1 MSIEARTIEIVYSS
15 TPRFCSLL
23 RSSAE
28 AIAAALATRYSDV
41 RLTRVNTISDLDD
54 ITDRH
59 PDLVFLGMKYV
70 YDNQGDEYWI
80 SSHLDKLGIAY
91 TGSDQLAHSLE
102 ANKQLAKQRVIEHG
116 LATSPYLVTNG
127 TTIGDTSNMTYP
139 LFVKPSNRGGGK
151 GVDRDSVVHTPQQ
164 LTDKVELLIARYGGN
179 ALIEEYLS
187 GREFSVSIV
196 GTSDNQLLALPIEL
210 VAEPNDRGVR
220 ILSSSVKSSNTEVVS
235 RVTDLSLKQRIDSL
249 ALAIFA
255 ALGARDYG
263 RIDMR
268 LDAAGNP
275 QFLEANLIPSLAEGY
290 GSFPKAC
297 DMYGHLS
304 YSAMI
309 ISIAQMGLR
318 RTIPLA

>member
-1 MSIEARTIEIVYSS
+1 MSIETRTIEIVYSS
-15 TPRFCSLL
+15 TPRFCSMLK
-23 RSSAE
+23 SSAE
-28 AIAAALATRYSDV
+28 AIAAALATHYSDV
-41 RLTRVNTISDLDD
+41 RLTRVNTIADLDE
-54 ITDRH
+54 ITDRR

-70 YDNQGDEYWI
+70 YDDEGSEYWI
-80 SSHLDKLGIAY
+80 SAHFDKRGIAY
-91 TGSDQLAHSLE
+91 TGSDQLAHTLE

-116 LATSPYLVTNG
+116 LATSPYVVTQG
-127 TTIGDTSNMTYP
+127 LIIGDTSNMTYP
-139 LFVKPSNRGGGK
+139 LFVKPANRGGGK

-164 LTDKVELLIARYGGN
+164 LTDKVARLIARYGGN

-196 GTSDNQLLALPIEL
+196 GTSDDQLLALPIEL

-220 ILSSSVKSSNTEVVS
+220 MLSSAVKSSNTEVVS
-235 RVTDLSLKQRIDSL
+235 RVTDIPLKKRIDTL
-249 ALAIFA
+249 ALAIFD

-268 LDAAGNP
+268 LDAHGNP

-297 DMYGHLS
+297 DMYGYLT
-304 YSAMI
+304 YRAMI

-318 RTIPLA
+318 RAKQLI